1 MPQFT
6 QAFVQ
11 VLALADSPT
20 VDCGLKMEVLKVSSF
35 ALNSSNLF
43 LNVMLPLSSST
54 LIIII
59 IHQTH
64 YEKSD
69 WLRAFTQF
77 TIACELDMINQQI
90 LHLSCQVQCLPGY

>member
-35 ALNSSNLF
+35 TLNSSNLF

-54 LIIII
+54 LIINISNSIVQFQKIFVLPPAPTEGIGISWGMGFLQDQII
-59 IHQTH
+59 
-64 YEKSD
+64 
-69 WLRAFTQF
+69 
-77 TIACELDMINQQI
+77 
-90 LHLSCQVQCLPGY
+90 